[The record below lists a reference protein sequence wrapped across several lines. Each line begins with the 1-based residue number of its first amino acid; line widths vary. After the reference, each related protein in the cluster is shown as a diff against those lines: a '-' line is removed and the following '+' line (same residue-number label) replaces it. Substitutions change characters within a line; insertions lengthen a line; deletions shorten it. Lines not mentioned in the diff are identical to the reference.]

1 MSYNNNR
8 NGVYSTKIKTYEEAL
23 AHEASVKPIRGK
35 TIKPLHRRR
44 DTHLTIRRQTGF
56 NFEGEEVVIKMYN
69 TDIVKYRPNGDI
81 YVDIDGWTSRT
92 TCQVLTDILGADFH
106 KYNNRMWV
114 RCDIPECAPRRTES
128 YTPRRTESYTPR
140 RTESYTP
147 HTLPV
152 DAHAPNVFRV
162 NMSNSLE
169 FQNYKYPVV
178 HSVNRQAANIVRKQ
192 YKTFRQY
199 LTNNFKL
206 RSEDGGVSC
215 SFRIEEFAHAF
226 ETDDVYGVPRLLN
239 VQVVGKKWTS
249 PKAIA
254 RYMGLITNDGLGHK
268 TEDFYKAVLITVG
281 GNMRRA
287 TLKQLLKVLDDCIL
301 YHHRDTVFVEK
312 QVTTGAWAKDNYLRF
327 LG

>member
-8 NGVYSTKIKTYEEAL
+8 SDVYSTKIKTYEEAL
-23 AHEASVKPIRGK
+23 AHEAAVKPIRGK

-44 DTHLTIRRQTGF
+44 DTHLTIRKQDVWQAALTGQTETV
-56 NFEGEEVVIKMYN
+56 FEGDEVVIKMYN

-81 YVDIDGWTSRT
+81 YVDIDGWASMT

-114 RCDIPECAPRRTES
+114 RCDIPE
-128 YTPRRTESYTPR
+128 
-140 RTESYTP
+140 SYTP
-147 HTLPV
+147 HALPV
-152 DAHAPNVFRV
+152 HSNAPNIFRV
-162 NMSNSLE
+162 NMSNTLE

-178 HSVNRQAANIVRKQ
+178 HSINRQAANIVRKQ

-215 SFRIEEFAHAF
+215 SFGIEEFAHAF
-226 ETDDVYGVPRLLN
+226 ETDDVYGVPRLP
-239 VQVVGKKWTS
+239 VIQVVGNKWTS
-249 PKAIA
+249 KKAIG
-254 RYMGLITNDGLGHK
+254 RYIELIQSHD
-268 TEDFYKAVLITVG
+268 TEDFYKAMLMTVG
-281 GNMRRA
+281 TNKWKA
-287 TLKQLLKVLDDCIL
+287 TLKGLLKMLDDCVL

-312 QVTTGAWAKDNYLRF
+312 QVTTGSWVKDNYLRF
-327 LG
+327 MG

>member
-1 MSYNNNR
+1 MFGR
-8 NGVYSTKIKTYEEAL
+8 TDVYSTKIKTYEEAL

-81 YVDIDGWTSRT
+81 YVDTGGWVSMT

-114 RCDIPECAPRRTES
+114 RCDIPE
-128 YTPRRTESYTPR
+128 
-140 RTESYTP
+140 SYTP
-147 HTLPV
+147 HALPMYSN
-152 DAHAPNVFRV
+152 APNIFRV

-178 HSVNRQAANIVRKQ
+178 HIINRQAANIVRKQ
-192 YKTFRQY
+192 YKSFRQY

-215 SFRIEEFAHAF
+215 SFGIEEFATAF
-226 ETDDVYGVPRLLN
+226 ETDDVYGTPRLPN
-239 VQVVGKKWTS
+239 VQVVGNKWTS
-249 PKAIA
+249 KKAIG
-254 RYMGLITNDGLGHK
+254 RYIELIQSHD
-268 TEDFYKAVLITVG
+268 TEDFYKAMLMTVG
-281 GNMRRA
+281 TNKWKA
-287 TLKQLLKVLDDCIL
+287 TLKGLLKMLDDCVL

-312 QVTTGAWAKDNYLRF
+312 TVTTGSWVKDNYLRF
-327 LG
+327 MG

>member
-1 MSYNNNR
+1 MWNR
-8 NGVYSTKIKTYEEAL
+8 TDVYSTKIKTYEEAL

-44 DTHLTIRRQTGF
+44 DTHLTIRKQAGF
-56 NFEGEEVVIKMYN
+56 NFEGEEVVIKMYE

-81 YVDIDGWTSRT
+81 YVNIDGWASQT

-114 RCDIPECAPRRTES
+114 RCDIPE
-128 YTPRRTESYTPR
+128 
-140 RTESYTP
+140 SYTP
-147 HTLPV
+147 HALPI

-162 NMSNSLE
+162 NMSNTLE

-178 HSVNRQAANIVRKQ
+178 HTLSRQAANIVRKQ
-192 YKTFRQY
+192 YKSFRQY

-206 RSEDGGVSC
+206 RSDNGVTC
-215 SFRIEEFAHAF
+215 TFGVEEFAHAF
-226 ETDDVYGVPRLLN
+226 EVDDVYGMPRLPN

-254 RYMGLITNDGLGHK
+254 HYMALITNDGLGHK
-268 TEDFYKAVLITVG
+268 TEDFYKAVLTTVG
-281 GNMRRA
+281 GNRHA
-287 TLKQLLKVLDDCIL
+287 VTLKRLLKVLDDCIL

-327 LG
+327 IG

>member
-1 MSYNNNR
+1 M
-8 NGVYSTKIKTYEEAL
+8 YE
-23 AHEASVKPIRGK
+23 
-35 TIKPLHRRR
+35 
-44 DTHLTIRRQTGF
+44 
-56 NFEGEEVVIKMYN
+56 

-81 YVDIDGWTSRT
+81 YVNIDGWVSMT

-128 YTPRRTESYTPR
+128 YTP
-140 RTESYTP
+140 
-147 HTLPV
+147 HALPI
-152 DAHAPNVFRV
+152 DAHAPNIFRV
-162 NMSNSLE
+162 NMSNTLE

-178 HSVNRQAANIVRKQ
+178 HTLSRQAANIVRKQ
-192 YKTFRQY
+192 YKSFRQY

-206 RSEDGGVSC
+206 RSDNGVTC
-215 SFRIEEFAHAF
+215 TFGVEEFAHAF
-226 ETDDVYGVPRLLN
+226 EIDDVYGMPRLPN

-254 RYMGLITNDGLGHK
+254 HYMALITNDGLGHK
-268 TEDFYKAVLITVG
+268 TEDFYKAVLTTVG
-281 GNMRRA
+281 GNRHA
-287 TLKQLLKVLDDCIL
+287 VTLKQLLKVLDDCIL

-327 LG
+327 IG